1 MVERYLLCLE
11 DRGDYAM
18 NDKKKDLL
26 EENIN
31 KRLDEAR
38 YEPVKKR
45 KKSHLREWM
54 MFIIFSLMLLGMLL
68 RYI

>member
-1 MVERYLLCLE
+1 MS
-11 DRGDYAM
+11 
-18 NDKKKDLL
+18 DKKKDLL

-45 KKSHLREWM
+45 KKSQIREWM
-54 MFIIFSLMLLGMLL
+54 MFIIFSIMLFGMLL

>member
-1 MVERYLLCLE
+1 MS
-11 DRGDYAM
+11 
-18 NDKKKDLL
+18 DKKKDLL

-38 YEPVKKR
+38 YEPVKKQ
-45 KKSHLREWM
+45 KKSHLREWT
-54 MFIIFSLMLLGMLL
+54 MFIIFAVMLLGMLL

>member
-1 MVERYLLCLE
+1 MR
-11 DRGDYAM
+11 
-18 NDKKKDLL
+18 DKKKDLL